1 MKKLIILRGIPGSGK
16 TTHAREL
23 MQYYIKENK
32 TVTHFEADMFFTK
45 PDGTYDWKPSLIGV
59 AHKWCQ
65 DKVRNALNT
74 NDVVIVANT
83 SLTKTE
89 VDTYVEIGKAACA
102 DITIQR
108 LTGNYQNVHK
118 VPDETL
124 QKMKEKLQDYPG
136 EIIL

>member
-16 TTHAREL
+16 TTHANEL

-32 TVTHFEADMFFTK
+32 TVSHYEADMFFTK
-45 PDGTYDWKPSLIGV
+45 PDGTYDWKPNLVGV

-65 DKVRNALNT
+65 DKVRNALDNC
-74 NDVVIVANT
+74 DVVIVANT
-83 SLTKTE
+83 SLTTAE
-89 VDTYVEIGKAACA
+89 VDTYVEIGKAAGA
-102 DITIQR
+102 NIVIQR

-118 VPDETL
+118 VPEETL

>member
-16 TTHAREL
+16 TTRANEL

-32 TVTHFEADMFFTK
+32 TVSHYEADMFFTK
-45 PDGTYDWKPSLIGV
+45 PDGTYDWKPNLVGV

-65 DKVRNALNT
+65 DKVRNALDNC
-74 NDVVIVANT
+74 DVVIVANT
-83 SLTKTE
+83 SLTTAE
-89 VDTYVEIGKAACA
+89 VDTYVEIGKAAGA
-102 DITIQR
+102 NIVIQR

-118 VPDETL
+118 VPEETL

>member
-1 MKKLIILRGIPGSGK
+1 
-16 TTHAREL
+16 

-83 SLTKTE
+83 SLTRAE
-89 VDTYVEIGKAACA
+89 VDTYVEIGKAAGA
-102 DITIQR
+102 DIAIQR

-136 EIIL
+136 EIIV

>member
-1 MKKLIILRGIPGSGK
+1 MKKLIILRGIPSSGK

-23 MQYYIKENK
+23 MQYYINENA

-45 PDGTYDWKPSLIGV
+45 SDGTYDWKPSLVGV

-74 NDVVIVANT
+74 SDVVIVANT
-83 SLTKTE
+83 SLTKAE
-89 VDTYVEIGKAACA
+89 VDTYVEIGKAAGA
-102 DITIQR
+102 EIVIQR

-124 QKMKEKLQDYPG
+124 QKMREKLQDYPG

>member
-16 TTHAREL
+16 TTHAHEL

-32 TVTHFEADMFFTK
+32 NVAHFEADMFFTK
-45 PDGTYDWKPSLIGV
+45 PDGTYNWKPNMVGV
-59 AHKWCQ
+59 AHKWCK

-83 SLTKTE
+83 NLTKTE
-89 VDTYVEIGKAACA
+89 VDTYVEIGKAAGA
-102 DITIQR
+102 DIDIQR

-118 VPDETL
+118 VPDKTL
-124 QKMKEKLQDYPG
+124 RKMKEKLQDYPG